1 MINYKD
7 MNTKIIR
14 ILGFAAITLGFASCS
29 PSDEGP
35 SVEDYFL
42 NYDIPQINP
51 SSDIPVGVF
60 YSDLG
65 TNGIDDKYY
74 QKLIGEYDA
83 DAAYPQLCPNVRP
96 VLGRY
101 AMDLNNSNAVP
112 LFQQHIDWANEAGID
127 FFIMP
132 QINEDQNQYN
142 HLSPHAVDFVNYM
155 EGLHVNSY
163 GMMKWGNLKYC
174 VSVELNNFT
183 SGLSNQNPIES
194 VDLDANG
201 VSQREER
208 LYTYFK
214 GLGER
219 FFINDSLYY
228 YVDGKPL
235 VVLLNPKNLYSKDTK
250 QLYQNLRD
258 TVFKYT
264 GKEMYIVARQ
274 DKWSPSA
281 RYINTFIG
289 GGVDAVYMDN
299 MFDTTDFTLQ
309 HLGWA
314 QCIDQNY
321 QYNRQYIKENYGID
335 FIPAICPSFVRWVR
349 QNTTTEF
356 YNYPPVYYDK
366 ELFTD
371 MCNVAKMNLGDNR
384 IVFIDGFNKWD
395 YGNAMEPSD
404 PNYGNGY
411 GMEILDIVRQ
421 QFKVR

>member
-1 MINYKD
+1 MK
-7 MNTKIIR
+7 TKVIR
-14 ILGFAAITLGFASCS
+14 ILSLAVVSFGIVSCS
-29 PSDEGP
+29 PTDDGP
-35 SVEDYFL
+35 SIGDHFL
-42 NYDIPQINP
+42 NYDIPQINL
-51 SSDIPVGVF
+51 SSDATVGVF

-65 TNGIDDKYY
+65 STGIDDKYY
-74 QKLIGEYDA
+74 QKLIGEYD
-83 DAAYPQLCPNVRP
+83 DKQEYPQLCPHIRP

-112 LFQQHIDWANEAGID
+112 LFQQHINWANEAGID

-155 EGLHVNSY
+155 EGLHANSY
-163 GMMKWGNLKYC
+163 GLIKWGKLKYC
-174 VSVELNNFT
+174 VSVEIGNFCD
-183 SGLSNQNPIES
+183 GLSSSKKIEETD
-194 VDLDANG
+194 VDANG
-201 VSQREER
+201 VSQRVER

-235 VVLLNPKNLYSKDTK
+235 VVLLSPHRLYSQDSK
-250 QLYQNLRD
+250 QLYQNIRD

-281 RYINTFIG
+281 RYLNTFIS

-299 MFDTTDFTLQ
+299 MFDITDFSLPQ
-309 HLGWA
+309 LGWP

-321 QYNRQYIKENYGID
+321 QYNRKFIKNNYGID
-335 FIPAICPSFVRWVR
+335 FIPSICPSFVRWVR

-356 YNYPPVYYDK
+356 YNYPPVYHDK

-384 IVFIDGFNKWD
+384 IVFIDAFNKWD
-395 YGNAMEPSD
+395 YGNALEPTD

-411 GMEILDIVRQ
+411 GMEFLDIVRK

>member
-1 MINYKD
+1 

>member
-1 MINYKD
+1 

-65 TNGIDDKYY
+65 SNGIDDKYY

-163 GMMKWGNLKYC
+163 GMMKWGDLKYC

-194 VDLDANG
+194 ADVDANG
-201 VSQREER
+201 VSQREQR